1 MTKAPVVSLLL
12 TTLANHAERWH
23 GHFHDPG
30 RHLGASRCALWSLP
44 GVKTR
49 ATEYRETWTRAWN
62 VDVKHCN
69 TRAYGLLFK
78 GSCEE

>member
-1 MTKAPVVSLLL
+1 MLSDGTVTFMIRGAIWALL
-12 TTLANHAERWH
+12 A
-23 GHFHDPG
+23 
-30 RHLGASRCALWSLP
+30 CALWSLP

-49 ATEYRETWTRAWN
+49 ATEYRDTWTRAWN
-62 VDVKHCN
+62 VDAKDCN